1 MFDRNNQTTEP
12 NRDGTMYLK
21 KNTSIN
27 RLSLAATV
35 SMVALLS
42 LSPNIVAA
50 DEAEKLADLQRQVDL
65 LKLEMERQQVEV
77 KGAAGKHDPE
87 PRGVQSGLDQVNLTL
102 SGQVNRGVLI
112 TDDGDDTDVF
122 FVDNDNS
129 STRIK
134 LQGDA
139 RLNEDISAGAVV
151 EVQFESNST
160 ADVSQDNQRNVGPNS
175 FTERKLELFFDSE
188 TYGRLSVGQG
198 DTASNGTA
206 EQDLSGVGVV
216 GYSAIADLA
225 GGIQF
230 TDGDGNLTGVTIGD
244 TFNNFDGLS
253 RDDRVRYDTPSFHGA
268 RLSGSVI
275 ADDRWDLAGTYSRK
289 LLGQHA
295 FQAAIGYAD
304 VDDGFDQISGSASI
318 LLGGDLAGVNMTV
331 AAGRRDFDEDGRN
344 TGDFIYGK
352 LGYLV
357 DPFSIG
363 STGLAVD
370 YYYGEDVDADGD
382 ESTSVGLFAVQNVD
396 LIGTELY
403 AGFRNYE
410 LDREGE
416 DFDDVRA
423 VLVGARI
430 KF

>member
-1 MFDRNNQTTEP
+1 
-12 NRDGTMYLK
+12 MYLK
-21 KNTSIN
+21 KNGSIK
-27 RLSLAATV
+27 RQTLAAIV
-35 SMVALLS
+35 STVALLS
-42 LSPNIVAA
+42 LSPNVAVA
-50 DEAEKLADLQRQVDL
+50 DEAAKLADLQRQIDL
-65 LKLEMERQQVEV
+65 LKSELDRQQAEA
-77 KGAAGKHDPE
+77 KTAGGAHDPE
-87 PRGVQSGLDQVNLTL
+87 QRKVRSGSDQVKLTL

-112 TDDGDDTDVF
+112 TNDGDDTDVF

-134 LQGDA
+134 LEGEA
-139 RLNEDISAGAVV
+139 RLNDDISAGAVI

-198 DTASNGTA
+198 ATASDGTS

-216 GYSAIADLA
+216 GYSGIADFA

-230 TDGDGNLTGVTIGD
+230 TNGDGNLTGVTIGD

-295 FQAAIGYAD
+295 FQAAVGYAD
-304 VDDGFDQISGSASI
+304 VDDGFEQVSGSASI

-344 TGDFIYGK
+344 SGNFIYGK
-352 LGYLV
+352 LGYRV

-363 STGLAVD
+363 STALAID
-370 YYYGEDVDADGD
+370 YYHGEDVGADGD
-382 ESTSVGLFAVQNVD
+382 ESTSVGLLAVQNVD
-396 LIGTELY
+396 RIGTELY

-416 DFDDVRA
+416 DFDDINA
-423 VLVGARI
+423 VLVGARV